1 LLKDQWVIEEIRGE
15 LKKFLE
21 SNENEN
27 KMYQN
32 IWDIAK
38 AVLSRSL

>member
-38 AVLSRSL
+38 AVLSGSL